1 LVAGPETG
9 LERGGQEKEIKML
22 SKIRRAI
29 AVSLAMLAV
38 AMSATLAAPA
48 HNQSVEFSLRAIDG
62 ETVTS
67 ASLRGEVVV
76 LVFGASWLPLT
87 KNQMEAGKKLADQ
100 YAGRGVA
107 VYWVSTESES
117 PKSRNYAAD
126 QQLRELGRKYKAT
139 VLRDPDGA
147 VSKKLGVDQLPSVVI
162 IDKQGNVAATIG
174 GMDPTAD
181 LAKQLADRL
190 NRIL

>member
-1 LVAGPETG
+1 MFTT
-9 LERGGQEKEIKML
+9 
-22 SKIRRAI
+22 IRWATIIAACVFAI
-29 AVSLAMLAV
+29 ALTASMAGS
-38 AMSATLAAPA
+38 SAQNPAPD
-48 HNQSVEFSLRAIDG
+48 FSLRAIGG

-76 LVFGASWLPLT
+76 LAFGASWLPLT
-87 KNQMEAGKKLADQ
+87 KNQLDAVKKLADQ

-117 PKSRNYAAD
+117 PKSKNYASD
-126 QQLRELGRKYKAT
+126 EQLRALAQKYKAT

-147 VSKKLGVDQLPSVVI
+147 VSKRLGVDQLPSVVI
-162 IDKQGNVAATIG
+162 IDKQGNVADSIR

-181 LAKQLADRL
+181 LAKQLAERL
-190 NRIL
+190 GKLL